1 MIIWDNLRIIFIKD
15 DIQVNSN
22 TLAKINFEVLSEND
36 VKSLLADVY
45 SFMLLENNVW
55 DSLDVNLNNYEEIVS
70 SETIT
75 YVNFE
80 NQVGTSSI
88 GEVLYEMY
96 VSCINKLS

>member
-1 MIIWDNLRIIFIKD
+1 MNTWNTFRILFIKD
-15 DIQVNSN
+15 NVEINSN
-22 TLAKINFEVLSEND
+22 ALAKINFDILSEND
-36 VKSLLADVY
+36 IKILIADVY
-45 SFMLLENNVW
+45 SYMLVENNEW
-55 DSLDVNLNNYEEIVS
+55 DILNIHLNNYEETVS